1 MPVVRRKKKG
11 LANKVLAFDLDG
23 TILRK
28 DNTLHPETEKML
40 MEAKRFGST
49 NVIATGR
56 GLLKVIPLINNGVLK
71 YIDYLVCS
79 NGALTF
85 DLEKNETTILGSIG
99 MDAFE
104 AMLQKA
110 KEEELIF
117 SVDTDAF
124 NGTIIFSND
133 GSELPS
139 WLENETMDLAIL
151 NRFTEDQVRV
161 ALEEENA
168 SITQVAIRS
177 PRNKAEKNTKEMQRI
192 LGDKY
197 QVVLTNSV
205 YTDVNKK
212 GISKFQGLLYLCQQL
227 NLKIEDVIAF
237 GDSGNDTEMLTKC
250 GIGIAMGNATKDAKQ
265 AADFVIGDHE
275 DDAIGEAI
283 NYLIWNGVPIEVE

>member
-11 LANKVLAFDLDG
+11 LVNKVLAFDLDG

-177 PRNKAEKNTKEMQRI
+177 PRNKAEKNTKEMQKI

-283 NYLIWNGVPIEVE
+283 NYLIWNGVPVEVE

>member
-1 MPVVRRKKKG
+1 MPIVRRKKKG
-11 LANKVLAFDLDG
+11 LVNKVLAFDLDG

-40 MEAKRFGST
+40 MEAKRFGLT

-151 NRFTEDQVRV
+151 NRFTEEQVRV

-177 PRNKAEKNTKEMQRI
+177 PRNKAEKNTKEMQKI

-283 NYLIWNGVPIEVE
+283 NYLIWNGVPVEVE